1 MKECYRDNSYELLG
15 KLDMSQKSFAESLG
29 ISRQQF
35 SNILAG
41 GSNYLQ
47 KHLISIARK
56 YNVNLNWL
64 LCNQGG
70 MFFGDA
76 PILDETNLKGKK
88 VSIPYW
94 DGISADLIKK
104 YGVDDLNVDL
114 QIIINDWHANPENL
128 IFIAMP
134 GDDMDGFE
142 YPLKNKDTL
151 IVDTSRNNIAESGI
165 YFCTTHGHTR
175 VYVRRII
182 EKMTDEILCVT
193 TVDNPRYKSIIEKKW
208 TEEMWKAADVQVIGR
223 VIKNMSY
230 TI

>member
-70 MFFGDA
+70 MFYGDA

-114 QIIINDWHANPENL
+114 QIIINDWHADPKNL

-134 GDDMDGFE
+134 GDDMDGCE

-223 VIKNMSY
+223 VIKNISY